1 MDELRD
7 PRAFKVLDDDYGV
20 TFPKD
25 DAVLAAILKGDR
37 PGGEAYATERYR
49 TGQTIPAGR
58 LPLSAAGVLEA
69 RGVVE
74 AVAAKTSA
82 PQVAAP
88 ALGTAGARPAARA
101 GGGA

>member
-1 MDELRD
+1 MGNELRD
-7 PRAFKVLDDDYGV
+7 PRAFKVIDDDHGI

-37 PGGEAYATERYR
+37 PSEDTYVTERYR

-58 LPLSAAGVLEA
+58 LPRSAVGVLEG

-74 AVAAKTSA
+74 AIAGKTAAPPAAAPVAPTAKT
-82 PQVAAP
+82 
-88 ALGTAGARPAARA
+88 